1 MYQSQLKT
9 AHFTIQH
16 ANSSSFLFN
25 GKTSMPTQFEQIAD
39 MFCAIARD
47 RPHDVAVVAPCGT
60 DSVGRRA
67 YVHQTYRQMD
77 EDSSRLAHGLAEL
90 GLGRGAR
97 AVVMMKS
104 SIDYFSLVF
113 ALFKLGAV
121 PVHIDSGM
129 DLENAGRCVAEAE
142 PDAFFGDEESF
153 TASVLLGWGKESV
166 RLRVR
171 VGSSGAVSGIS
182 LDEIR
187 ASVPEG
193 LSFETAT
200 MSPEEPAMIVYT
212 SGSTGVAKGAVAP
225 HSYISGIIQGLRRG
239 YDSVSNQGHLSPFPP
254 FLMFN
259 FGIGLKSVIPDM
271 NTSQPAMVDP
281 DRIIRQIEDLG
292 LQYMFATPAF
302 MERLERRATAANIT
316 LTSLRRVLWAGSAV
330 HPSELARFKRLTPN
344 AEIVCVYSSTE
355 ATPIAT
361 IESDEILATAKH
373 TETGG
378 GICLGRPIP
387 GMDVRIVAISD
398 EPITHWRDD
407 LEVGLGETGEICVR
421 GVTVSPSY
429 LNRPDATR
437 LAKIP
442 DLQGGT
448 FFHRMGDLGYV
459 DEDGRLWFC
468 GRKDHRVE
476 TRRGLLLSSACEGVF
491 DAHPCVR
498 RSGLAGVRRGGETIA
513 VLCVQLETGAEPEA
527 LQSELLELARRHSTT
542 QAIEAILF
550 HPSLPVD
557 TRHNS
562 KIVREK
568 LAVWAARRLEEA
580 ALHSLSPVHAES
592 VP

>member
-1 MYQSQLKT
+1 ML
-9 AHFTIQH
+9 AR
-16 ANSSSFLFN
+16 
-25 GKTSMPTQFEQIAD
+25 FEQIAD
-39 MFCAIARD
+39 MFSAIARS
-47 RPHDVAVVAPCGT
+47 RPHDVAVVQPCGT
-60 DSVGRRA
+60 DATGRRA

-77 EDSSRLAHGLAEL
+77 EDSSRLAYGLAEL
-90 GLGRGAR
+90 GLGRGSR
-97 AVVMMKS
+97 AVVMMKP

-129 DLENAGRCVAEAE
+129 DLENVGRCVAEAE

-153 TASVLLGWGKESV
+153 TESVLLGWGKESV

-171 VGSSGAVSGIS
+171 VGPSSAISGIS
-182 LDEIR
+182 LNEIR
-187 ASVPEG
+187 NSVPEG
-193 LSFETAT
+193 TAFETAA
-200 MSPEEPAMIVYT
+200 MSPEEPAMIAYT

-225 HSYISGIIQGLRRG
+225 HSYISGIILGLRRG
-239 YDSVSNQGHLSPFPP
+239 YESVSNQGHLSPFPP

-271 NTSQPAMVDP
+271 NSSQPGMVDP
-281 DRIIRQIEDLG
+281 DRIIHQIEDLG
-292 LQYMFATPAF
+292 LQYLFATPAF

-316 LTSLRRVLWAGSAV
+316 LTSLKRVLWAGSAV

-361 IESDEILATAKH
+361 IESAEILATAKR

-387 GMDVRIVAISD
+387 GMDVRIAAISD
-398 EPITHWRDD
+398 APIAQWTDD
-407 LEVGLGETGEICVR
+407 LEVRRGETGEICVR

-437 LAKIP
+437 MAKIP
-442 DLQGGT
+442 VPKDGT

-459 DEDGRLWFC
+459 DEEGRLWFC

-491 DAHPCVR
+491 DAHPGVR
-498 RSGLAGVRRGGETIA
+498 RSGLAGVERDGETIG
-513 VLCVQLETGAEPEA
+513 VLCVQLETGAEPET
-527 LQSELLELARRHSTT
+527 LQTELLELAQRHSATR
-542 QAIEAILF
+542 AIDTILF

-568 LAVWAARRLEEA
+568 LAVWAAKRLEESA
-580 ALHSLSPVHAES
+580 QHSQHSLTS
-592 VP
+592 VYAVSGR

>member
-1 MYQSQLKT
+1 ML
-9 AHFTIQH
+9 AR
-16 ANSSSFLFN
+16 
-25 GKTSMPTQFEQIAD
+25 FEQIAE
-39 MFCAIARD
+39 MFSAIARN
-47 RPHDVAVVAPCGT
+47 RPHDVAVVQPCGT
-60 DSVGRRA
+60 DATGRRA

-77 EDSSRLAHGLAEL
+77 EDSSRLAYGLAEL

-153 TASVLLGWGKESV
+153 TASVLLGWGKQSV

-171 VGSSGAVSGIS
+171 VGSSSAVSGIS
-182 LDEIR
+182 LSDIR
-187 ASVPEG
+187 NSVPEG
-193 LSFETAT
+193 TAFETAA
-200 MSPEEPAMIVYT
+200 MSPEEPAMIAYT

-225 HSYISGIIQGLRRG
+225 HSYISGIILGLRRG
-239 YDSVSNQGHLSPFPP
+239 YESVSNQGHLSPFPP

-271 NTSQPAMVDP
+271 NTSQPGMVDP
-281 DRIIRQIEDLG
+281 DRIIHQIEDLG
-292 LQYMFATPAF
+292 LQYLFATPAF

-316 LTSLRRVLWAGSAV
+316 LTSLKRVLWAGSAV

-361 IESDEILATAKH
+361 IESAEILATAKR

-387 GMDVRIVAISD
+387 GMDVRIAAISD
-398 EPITHWRDD
+398 ALIAQWTDD
-407 LEVGLGETGEICVR
+407 LEVPRGETGEICVR

-437 LAKIP
+437 MAKIP
-442 DLQGGT
+442 DPKDGT

-459 DEDGRLWFC
+459 DEEGRLWFC

-491 DAHPCVR
+491 DAHPGVR
-498 RSGLAGVRRGGETIA
+498 RSGLAGVQRNGETIG
-513 VLCVQLETGAEPEA
+513 VLCVQLETGAEPET
-527 LQSELLELARRHSTT
+527 LQAELLELAQKHSTT
-542 QAIEAILF
+542 RAIDTILF

-568 LAVWAARRLEEA
+568 LAVWAARRLEESA
-580 ALHSLSPVHAES
+580 QHSLTPVYAEAGL
-592 VP
+592 

>member
-1 MYQSQLKT
+1 MST
-9 AHFTIQH
+9 R
-16 ANSSSFLFN
+16 
-25 GKTSMPTQFEQIAD
+25 FEQIAD
-39 MFCAIARD
+39 MFRAIALN

-60 DSVGRRA
+60 DPAGRRA

-90 GLGRGAR
+90 GLGRGSR
-97 AVVMMKS
+97 AVMMMKA

-129 DLENAGRCVAEAE
+129 DLENAAACVAEAE

-153 TASVLLGWGKESV
+153 SASVLLGWGKVSV

-171 VGSSGAVSGIS
+171 VGGSSGAVSGIS

-193 LSFETAT
+193 TAFETAV

-225 HSYISGIIQGLRRG
+225 HSYISGIILGLRRG
-239 YDSVSNQGHLSPFPP
+239 YESVSNQGHMSPFPP

-259 FGIGLKSVIPDM
+259 FGIGLKSVVPDM
-271 NTSQPAMVDP
+271 NTSQAAMVDP
-281 DRIIRQIEDLG
+281 DRIIRQVEDLG

-355 ATPIAT
+355 ATPIAM
-361 IESDEILATAKH
+361 IESGEILATAKR

-387 GMDVRIVAISD
+387 GMDVRIIAISD
-398 EPITHWRDD
+398 EPIPHWRDD
-407 LEVGLGETGEICVR
+407 LEVGRGETGEICVR

-442 DLQGGT
+442 DLQDGT

-459 DEDGRLWFC
+459 DEEGRLWFG

-491 DAHPCVR
+491 DAHPSVR
-498 RSGLAGVRRGGETIA
+498 RSGLVGVQRGGETIA
-513 VLCVQLETGAEPEA
+513 VLCVQLETGIEPEA
-527 LQSELLELARRHSTT
+527 LQTELLEFAQRHSST
-542 QAIEAILF
+542 QAIETILF

-580 ALHSLSPVHAES
+580 APHSLSPVHAES
-592 VP
+592 GP

>member
-1 MYQSQLKT
+1 MLTK
-9 AHFTIQH
+9 
-16 ANSSSFLFN
+16 
-25 GKTSMPTQFEQIAD
+25 FEQIAE
-39 MFCAIARD
+39 MFGAIART
-47 RPHDVAVVAPCGT
+47 RPHDVAVVQPCGT
-60 DSVGRRA
+60 DATGRRA

-90 GLGRGAR
+90 GLGRGSR
-97 AVVMMKS
+97 AVVMMKP

-142 PDAFFGDEESF
+142 PEAFFGDEESF
-153 TASVLLGWGKESV
+153 TASVLLGWGKECV

-171 VGSSGAVSGIS
+171 VGASSTVSGMS
-182 LDEIR
+182 LNEIR
-187 ASVPEG
+187 NSVSEG
-193 LSFETAT
+193 TAFGT
-200 MSPEEPAMIVYT
+200 AAMSPEEPAMIAYT

-225 HSYISGIIQGLRRG
+225 HSYISGIILGLRRG
-239 YDSVSNQGHLSPFPP
+239 YEAISNQGHLSPFPP
-254 FLMFN
+254 FLIFN

-271 NTSQPAMVDP
+271 NSSQPGMVDP
-281 DRIIRQIEDLG
+281 DRIIHQIADLG
-292 LQYMFATPAF
+292 LQYLFATPAF

-361 IESDEILATAKH
+361 IESAEILATAKR

-387 GMDVRIVAISD
+387 GMDVRIAAISD
-398 EPITHWRDD
+398 APIAQWTDD
-407 LEVGLGETGEICVR
+407 LEIRRGETGEICVR
-421 GVTVSPSY
+421 GVTVSPFY

-437 LAKIP
+437 MAKIP
-442 DLQGGT
+442 DPKDGS

-459 DEDGRLWFC
+459 DEEGRLWFC

-476 TRRGLLLSSACEGVF
+476 TRKGLLLSSACEGVF
-491 DAHPCVR
+491 DAHPGVR
-498 RSGLAGVRRGGETIA
+498 RSGLAGVERDGETIG
-513 VLCVQLETGAEPEA
+513 VLCVQFETGAEPET
-527 LQSELLELARRHSTT
+527 LQAELLELAQRHSTT
-542 QAIEAILF
+542 RAIDTILF

-568 LAVWAARRLEEA
+568 LAVWAAKRLEESA
-580 ALHSLSPVHAES
+580 RHSLTPVCAEAAR
-592 VP
+592 

>member
-1 MYQSQLKT
+1 
-9 AHFTIQH
+9 
-16 ANSSSFLFN
+16 
-25 GKTSMPTQFEQIAD
+25 
-39 MFCAIARD
+39 
-47 RPHDVAVVAPCGT
+47 
-60 DSVGRRA
+60 
-67 YVHQTYRQMD
+67 MD
-77 EDSSRLAHGLAEL
+77 EDSSRLANGLAEL
-90 GLGRGAR
+90 GLGRGSR
-97 AVVMMKS
+97 AVVMMKP

-142 PDAFFGDEESF
+142 PEAFFGDEESF
-153 TASVLLGWGKESV
+153 TASVLLGWGKECV

-171 VGSSGAVSGIS
+171 VGASSTVSGMS
-182 LDEIR
+182 LNEIR
-187 ASVPEG
+187 NSVPEG
-193 LSFETAT
+193 TAFGT
-200 MSPEEPAMIVYT
+200 AAMSPEEPAMIAYT

-225 HSYISGIIQGLRRG
+225 HSYISGIILGLRSG
-239 YDSVSNQGHLSPFPP
+239 YESVSNQGHLSPFPP
-254 FLMFN
+254 FLIFN

-271 NTSQPAMVDP
+271 NSSQPGMVDP
-281 DRIIRQIEDLG
+281 DRIIHQIDDLG
-292 LQYMFATPAF
+292 LQYLFATPAF

-316 LTSLRRVLWAGSAV
+316 LTSLKRVLWAGSAV

-361 IESDEILATAKH
+361 IESAEILATAKR

-378 GICLGRPIP
+378 GICLGRPVP
-387 GMDVRIVAISD
+387 GMDVRIAAISD
-398 EPITHWRDD
+398 GPIAQWTDD
-407 LEVGLGETGEICVR
+407 LELRRGETGEICVR
-421 GVTVSPSY
+421 GVTVSPFY

-437 LAKIP
+437 MAKIP
-442 DLQGGT
+442 DPKDGT

-459 DEDGRLWFC
+459 DEEGRLWFC

-491 DAHPCVR
+491 DAHPSVR
-498 RSGLAGVRRGGETIA
+498 RSGLVGVQRGGETIA

-527 LQSELLELARRHSTT
+527 LQAELLEFARRHATT
-542 QAIEAILF
+542 QAIGTILF

-568 LAVWAARRLEEA
+568 LAVWAGRRLEEA
-580 ALHSLSPVHAES
+580 ALHSLSPVHVES
-592 VP
+592 GPKT